1 MQPQSGEATGRVRDA
16 GGSLSN
22 YGPPPPPRSAY
33 PSPEDGGFEGT
44 YHAGT
49 DYGPP
54 GPGYDQAAGVD
65 DDAGRS
71 GTQTRADGLVLP
83 VAATVVLASV
93 LVLGLVY
100 RPLQATV
107 IAGLAVLGA
116 GVLAIS
122 RPGPV
127 GRFAVVGAA
136 GPVAVLIFYWASA
149 LVNAGLG

>member
-16 GGSLSN
+16 GGSLSD

-33 PSPEDGGFEGT
+33 PSPEDGGFEGE
-44 YHAGT
+44 YRAGT

-54 GPGYDQAAGVD
+54 GPGYDPVAGVD
-65 DDAGRS
+65 DDGGGAGAP
-71 GTQTRADGLVLP
+71 TRAGGLALP
-83 VAATVVLASV
+83 VAAAVVLASV
-93 LVLGLVY
+93 LVVGLAY

-107 IAGLAVLGA
+107 IAGLAALGA
-116 GVLAIS
+116 AVLAIS

-127 GRFAVVGAA
+127 RRFAVVGAV
-136 GPVAVLIFYWASA
+136 GPVAVLIFYWALA